1 MTDKDEKDS
10 VIEEEV
16 ADSSDTSDEDIV
28 VDDESEM
35 GQAELVKKLRE
46 RLKITEKE
54 KQEYLTSLQR
64 TKADYVNSKRDS
76 EQRAKDLIKYA
87 ASDLISEI
95 IPALDAF
102 DMAMSNK
109 EAWEKVDKGW
119 RSGIEYIYSQLI
131 TSLTKHGMAQDNP
144 KGEVFDIM
152 RHHSIDTIKTEDENL
167 KGKVAEVLQKGY
179 SLHGKEIRPATVK
192 VYE

>member
-1 MTDKDEKDS
+1 MTDEKDE
-10 VIEEEV
+10 VIIEE
-16 ADSSDTSDEDIV
+16 DTTSDDTSEGDIV

-35 GQAELVKKLRE
+35 GQAELIKKLRE
-46 RLKITEKE
+46 KLKATEKE
-54 KQEYLTSLQR
+54 KQEYLTTLQR
-64 TKADYVNSKRDS
+64 TKADYINSKKDS

-95 IPALDAF
+95 IPTLDAF

-109 EAWEKVDKGW
+109 EAWEKVDKNW
-119 RSGIEYIYSQLI
+119 RNGIEYIYNQLVS
-131 TSLTKHGMAQDNP
+131 SLSKHGMAQENP
-144 KGEVFDIM
+144 KGESFDIM
-152 RHHSIDTIKTEDENL
+152 RHHSIDTIKTDDESL